1 MGNIGAKPPEHKEN
15 RSLAP
20 TAARLLLNPGSVRS
34 GREPP
39 MLSLTSRRV
48 SSSTMSF
55 ASRSDLARRSS
66 LVTTNASPARQAARA
81 CPSPGR
87 ALFVPVRPSPYR
99 YGTSSI
105 PIRVGAVAVELLSVN
120 FRTALPQTTRLAGG
134 EKVWRVNSGQALL
147 YRLNTGTG
155 EIRSMCAS

>member
-48 SSSTMSF
+48 SSSTLSF

-99 YGTSSI
+99 YGTSTAACKVCFRS
-105 PIRVGAVAVELLSVN
+105 VKGWAGFFVAVVMLS
-120 FRTALPQTTRLAGG
+120 AQAGG
-134 EKVWRVNSGQALL
+134 AGFGAFLQRWFRCHTV
-147 YRLNTGTG
+147 
-155 EIRSMCAS
+155 